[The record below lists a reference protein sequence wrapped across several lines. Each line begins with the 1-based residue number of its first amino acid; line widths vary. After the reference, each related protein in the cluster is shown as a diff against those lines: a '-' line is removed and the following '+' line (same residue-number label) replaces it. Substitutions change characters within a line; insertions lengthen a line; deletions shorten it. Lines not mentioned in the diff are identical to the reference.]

1 MTMTFNTYELY
12 KFTRQVYKVLKRH
25 PEKFTLKKLH
35 GKYAYYLR
43 EIGENN
49 IVEVAIDYRYSLL
62 SSLIHE
68 CLHHIH
74 PDWCESKVL
83 VNEKNLINQLTTK
96 QATNLFKRFASIL

>member
-1 MTMTFNTYELY
+1 MTFNTRELY
-12 KFTRQVYKVLKRH
+12 TFTRQVYKVLKKH
-25 PEKFTLKKLH
+25 PEKFTLKKLR
-35 GKYAYYLR
+35 GEYGYYIR
-43 EIGENN
+43 EIEENN
-49 IVEVAIDYRYSLL
+49 IIEVAVDYRYDLL

-83 VNEKNLINQLTTK
+83 INEKNLINQLTTK